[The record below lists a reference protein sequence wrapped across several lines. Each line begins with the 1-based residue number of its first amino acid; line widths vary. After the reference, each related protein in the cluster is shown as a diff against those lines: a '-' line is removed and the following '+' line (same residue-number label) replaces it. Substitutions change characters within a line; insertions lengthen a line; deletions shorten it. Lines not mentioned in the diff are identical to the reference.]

1 MNKFLERLI
10 VRVLTFIAIIIGLLG
25 SCLIA
30 LPLLILKYG
39 VLALALYIVYRI
51 GVYLLSGVTL

>member
-1 MNKFLERLI
+1 MNKFLEQLI
-10 VRVLTFIAIIIGLLG
+10 VKVLTFIAIVAGLIG

-39 VLALALYIVYRI
+39 VIALALYAVYRI
-51 GVYLLSGVTL
+51 GMYFFGV

>member
-10 VRVLTFIAIIIGLLG
+10 VKVLTFFAVIVGLLG

-39 VLALALYIVYRI
+39 VIAIAIYAVYRI
-51 GVYLLSGVTL
+51 GMYFFGG

>member
-1 MNKFLERLI
+1 MNKFLDRLI
-10 VRVLTFIAIIIGLLG
+10 VKVLTFIAIIVGLLG

-39 VLALALYIVYRI
+39 VIALALYAVYRI
-51 GVYLLSGVTL
+51 GLYLFA